1 MTIIVLQS
9 RNRKQEN
16 KRSRRIKEVKE
27 QEKSENETMRKE

>member
-1 MTIIVLQS
+1 MTTIVLQS